1 MATPSGTIG
10 LSDVNIELGY
20 PSTDLISMNDAA
32 VRTLAD
38 VPSGTIS
45 MNDLRG
51 KSNRVTITLT
61 IASDTTNYDLYTAVA
76 PSYSA
81 GKSDIFL
88 TINPGVNVYSNS
100 TGTAAVAVPSSFTT
114 GDVITITNNG
124 TIVGR
129 GGNGG
134 NGALA
139 GSPGGTGGT
148 GLAVAYPTT
157 VANNNQIAGGGGGGG
172 GGGNYPG
179 PTTAGGGGGG
189 AAYGSGGSQNG
200 NPAGFSNA
208 GTGGGGNSFYY
219 APYAYAVAGNGGA
232 GGTWGSSG
240 SAGNAGYY
248 VEFGFYP
255 GGPGGSGGATGNS
268 ITGNSYITW
277 TANGTKTGPVS

>member
-45 MNDLRG
+45 MDDLRG

-61 IASDTTNYDLYTAVA
+61 IASDTTNYDLYTASA
-76 PSYSA
+76 PAYSA

-129 GGNGG
+129 GGSGNGG
-134 NGALA
+134 
-139 GSPGGTGGT
+139 SGGT
-148 GLAVAYPTT
+148 GLAVSYPTT
-157 VANNNQIAGGGGGGG
+157 VANNNQIAGGGGAGGSG
-172 GGGNYPG
+172 GKFASNPDV
-179 PTTAGGGGGG
+179 PGGGGGG
-189 AAYGSGGSQNG
+189 AAYGAGGPPNG
-200 NPAGFSNA
+200 NPAGFS
-208 GTGGGGNSFYY
+208 TGGNGGSGNTVVF
-219 APYAYAVAGNGGA
+219 APYSYITAGNGGA
-232 GGTWGSSG
+232 GAGWGSSG
-240 SAGNAGYY
+240 TPGNAAYG
-248 VEFGFYP
+248 VEFGGYP
-255 GGPGGSGGATGNS
+255 GPPGNPGGASGNS